1 VAIPTTINFDDN
13 SSDHCTLMEVVTQ
26 DRAGLLYEAGSA
38 LARLA
43 CNIEVALIDT
53 EGQKAIDVFYLT
65 SQGKKL
71 TPQKQELLHEVLQ
84 ATLS

>member
-1 VAIPTTINFDDN
+1 
-13 SSDHCTLMEVVTQ
+13 M
-26 DRAGLLYEAGSA
+26 GSA
-38 LARLA
+38 LARLD

-71 TPQKQELLHEVLQ
+71 QPSKQEVLREVLQ
-84 ATLS
+84 GTLG